1 MMKLSNN
8 LQAKILVF
16 ILSTVLIVFV
26 IVGLFVGVRNRQYA
40 VEKAHE
46 YTQLMADKNAR
57 HVETLLNK
65 FAVELTSTSNVIG
78 IQLQKGTN
86 PQEVLSEIIKST
98 LSKNPEISELCLTVA
113 SKLLGNELLTS
124 DWALMK
130 TNNRFVEGL
139 QFVPTQTSVANG
151 NSFFVSEPIQT
162 TNGLVSDFSSPIFVN
177 GDLQGYLTA
186 SVNLGFFGT
195 FIKES
200 YIFEGGFITVMS
212 NSGVFVAHSNSGF
225 LGRKFSENFSIEEK
239 EWNVESKVAKGSQ
252 FELLTKF
259 QRNSYYSYF
268 VPVKIGNAPLLW
280 TVEVTVPMHKILEA
294 SNKSILNSIFV
305 ALIGFVILIF
315 VIWYLTNKI
324 ISPVKNVTGIL
335 ELLSKGNTRDIKPLG
350 LKSGDELQLMSD
362 SLEKVVDGLR
372 VTEGFAL
379 GIGKGNLTEKYELL
393 SSDDQLG
400 RALLNMRDSLKHSR
414 EEEEKR
420 KREEEIR
427 NWATQG
433 IAKFAEILRNDS
445 NQMKKLGYNLTEN
458 LVNYLDV
465 NQGAFFVLN
474 NDLEDD
480 IYYELVTAIA
490 YGRDKFMK
498 KEIRVGEGLVGR
510 CAFERKTV
518 FLTEVPDD
526 YANIT
531 SGLGTANPTCILI
544 VPCILNEEVFGVIEI
559 ASFRVLQPYEIE
571 FVEKLGESIAATI
584 SNVKINE
591 KTSKLLAASQHQSE
605 ELAAQEEELR
615 QNLEEMEAT
624 QEDLK
629 RQMET
634 NEQLRINMQQQAA
647 LLDSLLNSLPDYIY
661 FKDKDSK
668 FLRISKSMLEL
679 FNAKTVADVI
689 GKSDFDYHTPEN
701 ARKFYEDEQNIIRNK
716 KGITDQLQKEV
727 MIDGSYKWMSVTK
740 LPLITEEGDCIGTF
754 GISKDV
760 TALKNLEIEAIKKNE
775 EMSQTME
782 TMKLAQEDLNKQIE
796 INSKMRE
803 NEKRQ
808 NALLDALLNSLP
820 DYIYFK
826 DEQSRFLKISKS
838 LISLFG
844 AKTVDDVIG
853 KSDFD
858 YHTPENAQKYFDDE
872 LKIMQTRKGIVNQ
885 LQREILPDGSVIW
898 NSITKLPLLTNQGEC
913 IGTFG
918 ISKNVTDVKT
928 LEIEAQRREAELNG
942 VLNAVKAS
950 TYTVEYDMQ
959 GKITDVNDAFVKLL
973 KIKKEEIIG
982 SHHKDGYDKNNI
994 SEKEYKQFW
1003 ADLKQGKICHQKNH
1017 LQINDVEVWLSETYT
1032 PIKDSEGNVDRI
1044 FKIAFDITEYMKK
1057 NGKK

>member
-1 MMKLSNN
+1 
-8 LQAKILVF
+8 
-16 ILSTVLIVFV
+16 
-26 IVGLFVGVRNRQYA
+26 
-40 VEKAHE
+40 
-46 YTQLMADKNAR
+46 
-57 HVETLLNK
+57 
-65 FAVELTSTSNVIG
+65 
-78 IQLQKGTN
+78 
-86 PQEVLSEIIKST
+86 
-98 LSKNPEISELCLTVA
+98 
-113 SKLLGNELLTS
+113 
-124 DWALMK
+124 
-130 TNNRFVEGL
+130 
-139 QFVPTQTSVANG
+139 
-151 NSFFVSEPIQT
+151 
-162 TNGLVSDFSSPIFVN
+162 
-177 GDLQGYLTA
+177 
-186 SVNLGFFGT
+186 
-195 FIKES
+195 
-200 YIFEGGFITVMS
+200 
-212 NSGVFVAHSNSGF
+212 
-225 LGRKFSENFSIEEK
+225 
-239 EWNVESKVAKGSQ
+239 
-252 FELLTKF
+252 
-259 QRNSYYSYF
+259 
-268 VPVKIGNAPLLW
+268 
-280 TVEVTVPMHKILEA
+280 
-294 SNKSILNSIFV
+294 
-305 ALIGFVILIF
+305 
-315 VIWYLTNKI
+315 
-324 ISPVKNVTGIL
+324 
-335 ELLSKGNTRDIKPLG
+335 
-350 LKSGDELQLMSD
+350 
-362 SLEKVVDGLR
+362 
-372 VTEGFAL
+372 
-379 GIGKGNLTEKYELL
+379 
-393 SSDDQLG
+393 
-400 RALLNMRDSLKHSR
+400 
-414 EEEEKR
+414 
-420 KREEEIR
+420 
-427 NWATQG
+427 
-433 IAKFAEILRNDS
+433 
-445 NQMKKLGYNLTEN
+445 
-458 LVNYLDV
+458 
-465 NQGAFFVLN
+465 
-474 NDLEDD
+474 
-480 IYYELVTAIA
+480 
-490 YGRDKFMK
+490 
-498 KEIRVGEGLVGR
+498 
-510 CAFERKTV
+510 
-518 FLTEVPDD
+518 
-526 YANIT
+526 
-531 SGLGTANPTCILI
+531 
-544 VPCILNEEVFGVIEI
+544 
-559 ASFRVLQPYEIE
+559 
-571 FVEKLGESIAATI
+571 
-584 SNVKINE
+584 
-591 KTSKLLAASQHQSE
+591 
-605 ELAAQEEELR
+605 
-615 QNLEEMEAT
+615 MEAT

-760 TALKNLEIEAIKKNE
+760 TVLKNLEIEAIKKNE

-1003 ADLKQGKICHQKNH
+1003 TDLKQGKICHQKNH